1 MADIRKTEDLST
13 RVQLSSLEKNTMP
26 GTSNTQQSHK
36 DAATM
41 KKQDLSSQANA
52 LCLEKLYDHAQELF
66 VKFAQDFD
74 RFFGKV
80 RLEDGSVD
88 TDSCTKLGCRFD
100 WYQDEGDCIELETFE
115 SVART
120 IYGETGCEGLRY
132 VWDVPQDLLEAFQ
145 NPNCQ
150 IDIEDALAKL
160 IDGFVTI
167 DVEPAD
173 GHWEPDGFLNNV
185 AHWQVDGW
193 FLKLGWDRFNKAPR
207 EEVINSVLD
216 AVV

>member
-13 RVQLSSLEKNTMP
+13 RVQLSFLEKNTMSD
-26 GTSNTQQSHK
+26 TSNKQPSHK
-36 DAATM
+36 EAAIM
-41 KKQDLSSQANA
+41 EKLQANA
-52 LCLEKLYDHAQELF
+52 LCLAKLHDHAHKLF
-66 VKFAQDFD
+66 DKFAEDFD
-74 RFFGKV
+74 RFFDKA
-80 RLEDGSVD
+80 RLKDGSVD

-173 GHWEPDGFLNNV
+173 GHWEPECCLNNV
-185 AHWQVDGW
+185 AHWKVDSW

>member
-13 RVQLSSLEKNTMP
+13 RVQLSFLEKNTMSD
-26 GTSNTQQSHK
+26 TSNTQPSHK
-36 DAATM
+36 DAAIM
-41 KKQDLSSQANA
+41 EKQAQANA
-52 LCLEKLYDHAQELF
+52 LCLEKLHDHAHKVF
-66 VKFAQDFD
+66 GKFAEDFD
-74 RFFGKV
+74 RFFDKA

-173 GHWEPDGFLNNV
+173 GHWEPECCFNNM
-185 AHWQVDGW
+185 AHWQVDSW